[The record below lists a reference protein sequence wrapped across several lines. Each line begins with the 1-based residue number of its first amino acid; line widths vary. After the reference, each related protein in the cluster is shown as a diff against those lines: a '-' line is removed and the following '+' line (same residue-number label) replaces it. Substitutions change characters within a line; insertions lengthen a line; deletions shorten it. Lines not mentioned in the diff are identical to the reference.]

1 MARCNPTEIKCT
13 EIRRSWSLRA
23 LVVMIGLLASVPAAA
38 GNADSGRTLAE
49 RWCTG
54 CHIIG
59 NPVLGSD
66 MAPPFT
72 AIAAD
77 SEKGREQLEAWLAT
91 PHTGMP
97 SMPLSRWD
105 IDDLVTYIESLA
117 P

>member
-1 MARCNPTEIKCT
+1 MARCDPTELKCT
-13 EIRRSWSLRA
+13 EMRRSWRLRA
-23 LVVMIGLLASVPAAA
+23 VVAMIGILASVSAAA

-59 NPVLGSD
+59 SPAVGSD

-77 SEKGREQLEAWLAT
+77 PEKGRERLEAWLAT